1 MKALFL
7 LIAAFL
13 LALVVIYFFD
23 DALNY
28 AQAGR
33 LALSVMLLFTGIAH
47 FTKTKEMA
55 LMLPKTIP
63 FRYFIILLTGVFEIA
78 AAVGLLIP
86 QTIIVTGWSLILF
99 FITILPANIYAALTT
114 ETRKRTEFA
123 GQGPKYLWFRIPL
136 QLFFMLWTYVF
147 AIGGINWLYD

>member
-1 MKALFL
+1 MKALIL
-7 LIAAFL
+7 LITAFL
-13 LALVVIYFFD
+13 LALIVIYFFD
-23 DALNY
+23 GVLNY
-28 AQAGR
+28 ARAGR

-63 FRYFIILLTGVFEIA
+63 FRHFIILLTGVFEIA

-86 QTIIVTGWSLILF
+86 TTIIVTGWSLILF

-114 ETRKRTEFA
+114 EGGKRTEFA
-123 GQGPKYLWFRIPL
+123 GQGLKYLWFRIPL
-136 QLFFMLWTYVF
+136 QLFFMLWTFVF
-147 AIGGINWLYD
+147 VIGGITWLSD